1 MTQWRCLVVST
12 DGSADLRIV
21 EAGSRETA
29 FALVASQGATVLNVR
44 AVGPDAFERLRRPL
58 LAPVRIGVG
67 EQALLLTQL
76 SMLVRSGLPVDRS
89 LDLLSDQASRPSSRK
104 LIARMTTTVKA
115 GGGLAAAFA
124 QAGAFPA
131 YVTGVIRASERG
143 GGLGDALAAL
153 AERLTL
159 SSATRRQLLTALTY
173 PAAILAATVAAL
185 AIVLTLVV
193 PQFQPIFAGQED
205 KLPSLTRAVLALSN
219 AVTGEP
225 WLIAML
231 ILGVPLSAVIFVRS
245 ASGRQLIETHGHRV
259 PLLGL
264 RDQYLAAQVTGI
276 LATLLGNGV
285 RIIDALPLV
294 RDAIGSRR
302 WRLHAEAV
310 ERRIREGLSL
320 SSALAADG
328 LLPTTAI
335 RLIEVGEKS
344 GKLAAT
350 CGQAS
355 AIIGDAARARI
366 ERIVAL
372 ANPIAI
378 ITLGGMVAA
387 LVGGVMLGIFALG
400 DFAG

>member
-1 MTQWRCLVVST
+1 
-12 DGSADLRIV
+12 
-21 EAGSRETA
+21 
-29 FALVASQGATVLNVR
+29 
-44 AVGPDAFERLRRPL
+44 
-58 LAPVRIGVG
+58 
-67 EQALLLTQL
+67 
-76 SMLVRSGLPVDRS
+76 MLVNSGIPVARS
-89 LDLLSDQASRPSSRK
+89 LDLLGDQASRSSSRK
-104 LIARMTTTVKA
+104 IVTRMAITVRA
-115 GGGLAAAFA
+115 GGGLASAFA
-124 QAGAFPA
+124 ETSSFPS
-131 YVTGVIRASERG
+131 YLPGVVRASERSG
-143 GGLGDALAAL
+143 KLGEALTAL

-173 PAAILAATVAAL
+173 PAAILAATLAAL

-219 AVTGEP
+219 AVTGKP
-225 WLIAML
+225 WLVAGILLGLPLSIVAML
-231 ILGVPLSAVIFVRS
+231 RS
-245 ASGRQLIETHGHRV
+245 APGQRLVEAHGHRV

-264 RDQYLAAQVTGI
+264 RDQYLAAQFTGI

-285 RIIDALPLV
+285 RIVDALPLI

-302 WRLHAEAV
+302 WQAHAGFV
-310 ERRIREGLSL
+310 EQRIREGSSL
-320 SSALAADG
+320 SAALASNG

-344 GKLAAT
+344 GKLAET
-350 CGQAS
+350 CAQAS
-355 AIIGDAARARI
+355 AIIGEAARSRI

>member
-1 MTQWRCLVVST
+1 MSEWRCLIALPDGST
-12 DGSADLRIV
+12 DLRTVQALSIEDASARIASPGV
-21 EAGSRETA
+21 NLLDVREGQSSLLGRLQQPISLSRR
-29 FALVASQGATVLNVR
+29 LGVR
-44 AVGPDAFERLRRPL
+44 
-58 LAPVRIGVG
+58 

-76 SMLVRSGLPVDRS
+76 ATLVRSGLPVDRS
-89 LDLLSDQASRPSSRK
+89 LDLLSDQATRQNSRR
-104 LIARMTTTVKA
+104 IVARMTKTVRA

-124 QAGAFPA
+124 ENGVFPA
-131 YVTGVIRASERG
+131 YVTGVIRASEHG

-173 PAAILAATVAAL
+173 PAAILAATLAAL

-205 KLPSLTRAVLALSN
+205 KLPSLTRVVLALSN

-225 WLIAML
+225 WL
-231 ILGVPLSAVIFVRS
+231 VAVIVLGLPLASFVALRS
-245 ASGRQLIETHGHRV
+245 ALGRQLLESHGHRV

-264 RDQYLAAQVTGI
+264 RDQYLAAQFTGI
-276 LATLLGNGV
+276 LATLLSNGV
-285 RIIDALPLV
+285 RIVDALPLV
-294 RDAIGSRR
+294 RHAIGSRR
-302 WRLHAEAV
+302 WRTHAENV
-310 ERRIREGLSL
+310 ERRIREGTSL
-320 SSALAADG
+320 SAALAFDG

-344 GKLAAT
+344 GKLAET

-355 AIIGDAARARI
+355 AIIGDAARSRI

>member
-1 MTQWRCLVVST
+1 MTQWRCLVALT
-12 DGSADLRIV
+12 DGSTDLRMV
-21 EAGSRETA
+21 EAVSSEEAIARI
-29 FALVASQGATVLNVR
+29 ASQG
-44 AVGPDAFERLRRPL
+44 VGILDIQEGRSSILDRLQQPL
-58 LAPVRIGVG
+58 SFASRLGVS

-76 SMLVRSGLPVDRS
+76 ATLVRSGLPVDRS
-89 LDLLSDQASRPSSRK
+89 LDLLSDQASRSSSRK
-104 LIARMTTTVKA
+104 IVARMTTTVRA

-124 QAGAFPA
+124 ESGVFPA

-143 GGLGDALAAL
+143 GGLGDALTAL

-159 SSATRRQLLTALTY
+159 SAATRRQLLTALTY
-173 PAAILAATVAAL
+173 PAAILAATLAAL

-193 PQFQPIFAGQED
+193 PQFQPIFAGQEH

-225 WLIAML
+225 WLVAMVVLGFPLALFIAL
-231 ILGVPLSAVIFVRS
+231 RS
-245 ASGRQLIETHGHRV
+245 ALGRQLLETHGHRV

-264 RDQYLAAQVTGI
+264 RDQYLAAQFTGI
-276 LATLLGNGV
+276 LATLLANGV
-285 RIIDALPLV
+285 RIVDALPLV

-302 WRLHAEAV
+302 WRSHAENV
-310 ERRIREGLSL
+310 ERRIREGSSL
-320 SSALAADG
+320 SGALASDG
-328 LLPTTAI
+328 LLPATPI

-344 GKLAAT
+344 GKLAET

-355 AIIGDAARARI
+355 AIIGDAARSRI

>member
-1 MTQWRCLVVST
+1 MTEWRCLITLADGST
-12 DGSADLRIV
+12 DLRV
-21 EAGSRETA
+21 VQAGSTEEA
-29 FALVASQGATVLNVR
+29 FAQVTSPGTSILDIREGRSSIFDRLRQPLVAAS
-44 AVGPDAFERLRRPL
+44 RL
-58 LAPVRIGVG
+58 GVS

-76 SMLVRSGLPVDRS
+76 ATLVRSGLPVDRS
-89 LDLLSDQASRPSSRK
+89 LDLLSDQASRPSARK
-104 LIARMTTTVKA
+104 VLARMTAAVRS
-115 GGGLAAAFA
+115 GGGLATAFA
-124 QAGAFPA
+124 ESGVFPA

-173 PAAILAATVAAL
+173 PAAILAATLAAL

-219 AVTGEP
+219 AVTGAP
-225 WLIAML
+225 WMVAAIAVGL
-231 ILGVPLSAVIFVRS
+231 PLSIVALSRS
-245 ASGRQLIETHGHRV
+245 TPGQRLLEAYGHRV

-264 RDQYLAAQVTGI
+264 RDQYLAAQFTGI

-285 RIIDALPLV
+285 RIVDALPLV

-302 WRLHAEAV
+302 WQTHAGLV
-310 ERRIREGLSL
+310 EQRIREGSSL
-320 SSALAADG
+320 SAALTSDG

-344 GKLAAT
+344 GKLAET

-355 AIIGDAARARI
+355 AIIGEAARSRI